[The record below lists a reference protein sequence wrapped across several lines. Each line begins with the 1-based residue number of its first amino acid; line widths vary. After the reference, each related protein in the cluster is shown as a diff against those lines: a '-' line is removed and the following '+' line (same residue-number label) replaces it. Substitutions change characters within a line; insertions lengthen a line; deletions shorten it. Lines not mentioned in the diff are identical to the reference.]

1 MMQLVMEGT
10 RRLPRRFPGGGLGR
24 PPSQRAIQQVSQQG
38 GFSAGGENS
47 LPPRTSS
54 SSSFGFYPQQS
65 SSSAPTGPSISSNQ
79 HSFSFPQP
87 TYSKWQPDKVEVN
100 SATSFSPSHP
110 APVEEDS
117 YGSPLAPL
125 ISVEQESSASILTEE
140 QFGADGSSSLWDSSP
155 PNSLPIVFPSSPPS
169 LSTSPSS
176 SSSSSFP
183 SIPSLFSSTSLPSP
197 SPTANVE
204 FSVEEATLQNT
215 VSSSLEVDLTGVV
228 SKDDLSKT
236 PTESSNLQ
244 LGPIIQET
252 ASSQPSNPDPEIAL
266 AIKIVSPFVSPS
278 EDTAGEEAGVPQQP
292 SDPFPDQENPGKY
305 FTNDLDLI
313 EEVQKKP
320 LFYQDTVQA
329 HSTDCSLRKWLA
341 VCRDFENQPAD
352 LFE

>member
-65 SSSAPTGPSISSNQ
+65 SSSASAGPSINSNQ

-87 TYSKWQPDKVEVN
+87 TYSKWQPDKTEVN
-100 SATSFSPSHP
+100 SAISFSPSHQ
-110 APVEEDS
+110 APVQEDS

-125 ISVEQESSASILTEE
+125 ISSHHESSASILTEE
-140 QFGADGSSSLWDSSP
+140 QFGSDGSSSLWDSSP
-155 PNSLPIVFPSSPPS
+155 PNSLPIVFPSPSPSSSTS
-169 LSTSPSS
+169 LSSTSS
-176 SSSSSFP
+176 SSSSSSSSAFP
-183 SIPSLFSSTSLPSP
+183 SITSTFSSTPLPSP

-204 FSVEEATLQNT
+204 FSVEEATLQNA
-215 VSSSLEVDLTGVV
+215 VSSSLEVDLTGVIG
-228 SKDDLSKT
+228 KDDQSKT
-236 PTESSNLQ
+236 PSQSSNLQ
-244 LGPIIQET
+244 FGPT
-252 ASSQPSNPDPEIAL
+252 ALAAASQPSDPDPEIAL
-266 AIKIVSPFVSPS
+266 AIKIVTPFVSPS
-278 EDTAGEEAGVPQQP
+278 ENAAGEEETGVPQQP

-320 LFYQDTVQA
+320 LFYQDTVQ
-329 HSTDCSLRKWLA
+329 
-341 VCRDFENQPAD
+341 
-352 LFE
+352 